1 MNIVISVLFGI
12 VMGVSIASLVV
23 ICVLEKNINFGDNK
37 GDFKAFS
44 KFPIRMIS
52 ESNSNGLF

>member
-23 ICVLEKNINFGDNK
+23 ICVLEKNIHFGDNK
-37 GDFKAFS
+37 GDFKTFS